1 MKFSFATK
9 DQEDSFLKSRVE
21 TLELPDYIKNRL
33 AEKRTVRG
41 VVYLSDKELNKMAG
55 SAQNADLVTVALEKL
70 ALEINYKEALWKI
83 DEDTY
88 EREDSIPE
96 SRSEE
101 SKTEANIDLEN
112 QEEPLQLESMFDSD
126 DDDIVGTFAEY
137 FGVDRAKI
145 VSGARQHDLVYIRDL
160 IVCILREYAEMSFPA
175 IGRLLGRD
183 HTTIIH
189 SYRKLQHK
197 FKTDEKLRK
206 GLEELIRKARAI
218 KDRKTHIEEKLI
230 PDLIA
235 SIREKQIRNRTLK
248 PVEIPERNLKIL
260 ELYREGLTLQELG
273 ESSGVTRERAR
284 QIVITTIKQMALND
298 SISKGIELDADVIL
312 EEEKKKR
319 TAVKNKG
326 KIVKPAKVHKE
337 KTWSRYYLACKS
349 CGTTTIPHRRHG
361 LCQKC
366 TGQYGEEMRDEIIAR
381 HSDACDKCHIS
392 RAAALREYGRDFY
405 ITKDQQVLCRKC
417 FLSRTGRIIGNRT
430 RSPREA

>member
-1 MKFSFATK
+1 MKPHKQMKFSFATK

-21 TLELPDYIKNRL
+21 SLELPHAIKNKL

-41 VVYLSDKELNKMAG
+41 ILYLSNKELDRMVG
-55 SAQNADLVTVALEKL
+55 SSENSVLVTVALEKL
-70 ALEINYKEALWKI
+70 ALEVSYQTVTRN
-83 DEDTY
+83 DEDLIPSF
-88 EREDSIPE
+88 EREE
-96 SRSEE
+96 GEE
-101 SKTEANIDLEN
+101 SIDLDN
-112 QEEPLQLESMFDSD
+112 QEEPLQLESMFDAD
-126 DDDIVGTFAEY
+126 DDDIIGTFAEY

-197 FKTDEKLRK
+197 FKSDEKLRK
-206 GLEELIRKARAI
+206 GLEDLIRKARAI
-218 KDRKTHIEEKLI
+218 KDRKAHIEEKLI

-298 SISKGIELDADVIL
+298 SISRGIELDTDVIL
-312 EEEKKKR
+312 
-319 TAVKNKG
+319 
-326 KIVKPAKVHKE
+326 
-337 KTWSRYYLACKS
+337 
-349 CGTTTIPHRRHG
+349 
-361 LCQKC
+361 
-366 TGQYGEEMRDEIIAR
+366 
-381 HSDACDKCHIS
+381 
-392 RAAALREYGRDFY
+392 
-405 ITKDQQVLCRKC
+405 
-417 FLSRTGRIIGNRT
+417 
-430 RSPREA
+430 